1 MVYSDVPKGGGMRSL
16 IPYLPFY
23 LPMLGVLTYIVRHEK
38 EHTKI
43 WLLVKQLCTKTH
55 IDDGR

>member
-1 MVYSDVPKGGGMRSL
+1 MRSL

-23 LPMLGVLTYIVRHEK
+23 LPMLGVLTYMVRHEK

-43 WLLVKQLCTKTH
+43 WLLVKQLCTKAH

>member
-1 MVYSDVPKGGGMRSL
+1 MRSL
-16 IPYLPFY
+16 IPFLPFY
-23 LPMLGVLTYIVRHEK
+23 LPMLGVLAYIVRHEK